1 MAYIVVNS
9 QLQDVDCRELDGS
22 LIIGRA
28 PDCQVSVRDIL
39 LSRKHCRIERTEQG
53 WLLIDL
59 NSKNGTAV
67 NGERVV
73 APVALNDR
81 DVVQMGQSR
90 VTFREGHPDPG
101 ELLAPTPQR
110 PSDPN
115 EALAGTMAGFTFVSP
130 ENSNGDSHPNNS
142 ANHPIPQP
150 KPRDPAAYER
160 EELHVMLTAIASSSW
175 DSIYAEARQPTARP
189 SSTAPSPAAPAI
201 SASRPSRPR
210 SPIDLSL
217 QVNSQ
222 SVIQPAI
229 SLEIEEP
236 PAPDPDRYLIRSMAV
251 AAAII
256 WLIAGTEIVL
266 RSAGYGNHVPVSTSI
281 TTTDTVAQSSVPE
294 SRPLPQIS
302 DATSWTAAKQA
313 AMASLPAFIW

>member
-39 LSRKHCRIERTEQG
+39 LSRKHCRIERTEHG

-73 APVALNDR
+73 APVPLNDR
-81 DVVQMGQSR
+81 DIVQMGQSR
-90 VTFREGHPDPG
+90 LVFREGHPDPS
-101 ELLAPTPQR
+101 ELLAPSPQR

-115 EALAGTMAGFTFVSP
+115 EALAGTLAGFTFVPP
-130 ENSNGDSHPNNS
+130 EPASGAARSEP
-142 ANHPIPQP
+142 ATNHPIPQP

-175 DSIYAEARQPTARP
+175 DSIYAEARQPTTRRDSA
-189 SSTAPSPAAPAI
+189 TAASAAPAQP
-201 SASRPSRPR
+201 AARPSRPR

-217 QVNSQ
+217 QANPNPIVQ
-222 SVIQPAI
+222 PVIAA
-229 SLEIEEP
+229 EIEESA
-236 PAPDPDRYLIRSMAV
+236 APDPDRYLIRAMAI
-251 AAAII
+251 AAAIV
-256 WLIAGTEIVL
+256 WLAAGTGIIL
-266 RSAGYGNHVPVSTSI
+266 RSAGIAFVQHPAI
-281 TTTDTVAQSSVPE
+281 APTTEIQSSPQ
-294 SRPLPQIS
+294 SPAPAPHLPQIS
-302 DATSWTAAKQA
+302 DAYSWESAKQA
-313 AMASLPAFIW
+313 AVASLPAIIW